1 MDDKVD
7 CASLLQK
14 SSTCHR
20 NKPRACNNFEKV
32 FGSLEIRKW
41 KSNCFEWSQKK
52 MKLVSQS
59 WYFFHPWVS
68 RNHLKHLLELHWIM
82 EEPFRV
88 EDQGAIVF
96 LNMLSTLG
104 GPSQNSLQFGY
115 KLISKYILLNENFLR
130 LLEEVMGG
138 NGNNFD
144 GQSAELKT
152 LVKQQN
158 KRNIKKWTVNIGIKR
173 HEALLWSTLWWCAQN
188 HDYINRK
195 SHLGILRNVDTTGKE
210 LITGFAG
217 A

>member
-1 MDDKVD
+1 M
-7 CASLLQK
+7 
-14 SSTCHR
+14 
-20 NKPRACNNFEKV
+20 
-32 FGSLEIRKW
+32 
-41 KSNCFEWSQKK
+41 
-52 MKLVSQS
+52 
-59 WYFFHPWVS
+59 
-68 RNHLKHLLELHWIM
+68 KHLLELHWIM

-158 KRNIKKWTVNIGIKR
+158 KRNIKK
-173 HEALLWSTLWWCAQN
+173 
-188 HDYINRK
+188 
-195 SHLGILRNVDTTGKE
+195 
-210 LITGFAG
+210 
-217 A
+217 